1 MSILQGEALAT
12 SEWQVPT
19 HGKTAQDKKVVL
31 QFARHQ
37 ISLITLPDRC
47 ISVLFLMQ
55 HISIILQLRR
65 LEVQNSLFRVVLL
78 SGSSKE
84 DSISLLF
91 SASRTNPHSLWSL
104 LHLQSQPQR
113 AEFSQCISLISLSV
127 VTSLSAS
134 LCFLDLRLLK
144 TFMITLEG
152 DPGCFPISK
161 SAD

>member
-1 MSILQGEALAT
+1 MRWAEWEEVSILQGEALT
-12 SEWQVPT
+12 MSGEWRVPT
-19 HGKTAQDKKVVL
+19 DGNTARDKKVVL

-47 ISVLFLMQ
+47 ISVLLLMQ
-55 HISIILQLRR
+55 HISIILQLCR
-65 LEVQNSLFRVVLL
+65 LEIQHSIFRAVLP

-127 VTSLSAS
+127 VCLSLLPPSS
-134 LCFLDLRLLK
+134 TFKDLYDY
-144 TFMITLEG
+144 IG
-152 DPGCFPISK
+152 G
-161 SAD
+161 